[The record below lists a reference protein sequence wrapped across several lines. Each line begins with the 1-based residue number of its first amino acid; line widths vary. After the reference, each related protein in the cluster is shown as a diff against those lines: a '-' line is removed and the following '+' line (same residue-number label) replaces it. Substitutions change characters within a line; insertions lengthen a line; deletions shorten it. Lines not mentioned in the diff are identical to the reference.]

1 MLVKVAVRSGAVC
14 KRKASLS
21 SSALSDWESAECQ
34 GEEVRFSPRA
44 FGTQRQIRTKL
55 LHCFAF
61 VGFGAASMR
70 ARLVRSA
77 SNSRTI
83 VLQWAAVTLA
93 GPQYRSGSK
102 CFLSA
107 ANLWLSVET

>member
-1 MLVKVAVRSGAVC
+1 CTDWSRRGMLVKVAVRSGAVC

-70 ARLVRSA
+70 ARFGAQREQLSHDSIAMGRCNTRWPTISA
-77 SNSRTI
+77 RI
-83 VLQWAAVTLA
+83 
-93 GPQYRSGSK
+93 K
-102 CFLSA
+102 
-107 ANLWLSVET
+107 